1 MRKNYNLTFE
11 KIIESIDKKQFSP
24 IYLLHGEEA
33 FFIDKIVDAIQEG
46 ALSNQER
53 DFNQSIFYG
62 KDANAQ
68 SIINTARQYPMMA
81 AKRVVILREA
91 QQMKT
96 LTDLLSYVQNPVES
110 TILVMAYKGKKLDMR
125 TAFAKQIKK
134 NALIFES
141 KKLYENKV
149 GTWIKNYAKTKG
161 MNMSNDACG
170 LMTVLLGT
178 ELSKIDNELDKLKI
192 AVGGKDQ
199 IELIDVKNNIG
210 LSREYNVYELNN
222 ALGAKDV
229 AKVFRIMDIFST
241 NPTQYPL
248 IYIIITL
255 YGYFTKVLIVAEN
268 IRKTDIELSK
278 LAKFNSFF
286 AKDYRNAARNYSRS
300 KLIDI
305 IGILQ
310 EYDLKAKGINVR
322 SVSSIELMKEMVLKI
337 LS

>member
-1 MRKNYNLTFE
+1 MTFE
-11 KIIESIDKKQFSP
+11 QIIESINKKQFSP

-33 FFIDKIVDAIQEG
+33 FFIDKIVDAIQDG
-46 ALSNQER
+46 VLSSQER
-53 DFNQSIFYG
+53 DFNLSVFYG
-62 KDANAQ
+62 KDASAQ
-68 SIINTARQYPMMA
+68 SITNSARQYPMMA

-96 LTDLLSYVQNPVES
+96 LTDLMSYVEKPVES
-110 TILVMAYKGKKLDMR
+110 TILVIAYKGKKLDMR
-125 TAFAKQIKK
+125 TAFAKQVKK
-134 NALIFES
+134 NALVFES

-192 AVGGKDQ
+192 AVSGKDR
-199 IELIDVKNNIG
+199 IELVDIKNNIG
-210 LSREYNVYELNN
+210 LNREYNVYELNS

-229 AKVFRIMDIFST
+229 AKVFRIIDIFSA

-248 IYIIITL
+248 VYIIITL
-255 YGYFTKVLIVAEN
+255 YGYFTKLMIVSEN

-278 LAKFNSFF
+278 IANFHNFF
-286 AKDYRNAARNYSRS
+286 AREYRKAARNYPRA
-300 KLIDI
+300 KLMDI
-305 IGILQ
+305 IGILR
-310 EYDLKAKGINVR
+310 EYDIKAKGFNVR
-322 SVSSIELMKEMVLKI
+322 SVNSIELMKEMILKI